1 MTRGPACATFG
12 AVAEPEQPVR
22 DGTSNAAWGP
32 GVTMRRLRLSRVQ
45 DLVVLRGILMGYDG
59 LVSPHGDRAGDIL
72 ALAVP
77 DALVGEVDALLEAL
91 RAEVSFTIL

>member
-1 MTRGPACATFG
+1 MTCGPACATFR
-12 AVAEPEQPVR
+12 AVAKTLEPVR
-22 DGTSNAAWGP
+22 DGTTNAAWGP
-32 GVTMRRLRLSRVQ
+32 GVTMRRLRLTQVQ

-91 RAEVSFTIL
+91 RGEVSFTIL

>member
-1 MTRGPACATFG
+1 MTRGPSRATFL
-12 AVAEPEQPVR
+12 ALTKTSNPVR

-32 GVTMRRLRLSRVQ
+32 GVTMRRLRLTHVQ

-77 DALVGEVDALLEAL
+77 DGLVGEVDSLLEAL
-91 RAEVSFTIL
+91 SAEVSFTIL